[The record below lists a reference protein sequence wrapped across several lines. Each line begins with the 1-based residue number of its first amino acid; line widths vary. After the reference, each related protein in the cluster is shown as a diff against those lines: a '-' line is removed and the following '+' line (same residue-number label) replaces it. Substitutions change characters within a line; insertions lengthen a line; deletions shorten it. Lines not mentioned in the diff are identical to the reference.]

1 MGCGSQGTPFWAC
14 RVGMARAGVG
24 GGWVSPGSLHV
35 EDTLAEQLKLSGCKL
50 KLKKYHLIEN
60 IFSYILS
67 SSSSLYYLKV
77 DLEYLVLFIN
87 ISSCI

>member
-1 MGCGSQGTPFWAC
+1 MGCGSQGTPCWAC
-14 RVGMARAGVG
+14 RVGTARADVG
-24 GGWVSPGSLHV
+24 GGRVSPGSLHV
-35 EDTLAEQLKLSGCKL
+35 EDTLAEQLKLSGCQL

-67 SSSSLYYLKV
+67 STSLYYLKV